1 MAIEALKRSLV
12 RLRVPMGFLLGVTVL
27 VLARPTVWSML
38 AGTLPALLGIAYR
51 AWASGHLRKNE
62 CLATSGP
69 YAYTRNPLYFGSFLL
84 GFGFAISSGMPII
97 VVVFI
102 LFYLGVY
109 WPVMQ
114 TEAEHMKDLFPN
126 EYPIYSRHVPL
137 FWPKLRPWPEAAQ
150 ANFDPA
156 LYLRYREYRALI
168 GMVAALATLAAKAYL
183 KF

>member
-1 MAIEALKRSLV
+1 MAVEALKQRLV
-12 RLRVPMGFLLGVTVL
+12 RLRVPMGFLLGVTAL
-27 VLARPTVWSML
+27 LLSRPTKMSLL
-38 AGTLPALLGIAYR
+38 AGVLPAALGVGYR
-51 AWASGHLRKNE
+51 AWAAGHLRKNE
-62 CLATSGP
+62 CLATGGP

-84 GFGFAISSGMPII
+84 GLGFAVASGVP
-97 VVVFI
+97 VVAAIFI

-114 TEAEHMKDLFPN
+114 TEAEHMRRLFP
-126 EYPIYSRHVPL
+126 EQYPAYSRDVPL
-137 FWPKLRPWPEAAQ
+137 FWPRFKAWPGGAKSS
-150 ANFDPA
+150 FDPR

>member
-1 MAIEALKRSLV
+1 MAIEALKQRLV
-12 RLRVPMGFLLGVTVL
+12 RLRVPMGFLLGITAL
-27 VLARPTVWSML
+27 LLARPTVWSL
-38 AGTLPALLGIAYR
+38 LVGALPALLGIAYR

-62 CLATSGP
+62 RLATSGP

-84 GFGFAISSGMPII
+84 GLGFAVASGVPVI

-102 LFYLGVY
+102 GFYLGVY

-114 TEAEHMKDLFPN
+114 TEAEHMQRLFPDQ
-126 EYPIYSRHVPL
+126 YPAYSREVPL
-137 FWPKLRPWPEAAQ
+137 FWPSLRRWREASQ
-150 ANFDPA
+150 ASFDPE

-168 GMVAALATLAAKAYL
+168 GLVAALATLAAKAYL